1 MMTSRVQ
8 RIAEQLRQ
16 EIATIVQQELKH
28 PGLGFVTITRV
39 ELTNDA
45 RYATVSF
52 SCLGDERA
60 RTQCLKALEHSTP
73 FIHNLIKR
81 RFRLR
86 IIPELRFRYDPSI
99 AGAIALEE
107 TLDRIADP
115 AHRPPSSP
123 NDPDA

>member
-28 PGLGFVTITRV
+28 PGVGFVTITRV
-39 ELTNDA
+39 ELTNDV

-73 FIHNLIKR
+73 FIHSLIKR

-86 IIPELRFRYDPSI
+86 SIPELRFRYDASI
-99 AGAIALEE
+99 AGAIALES
-107 TLDRIADP
+107 TLERIAEAD
-115 AHRPPSSP
+115 RQPPSP
-123 NDPDA
+123 TDRPDA